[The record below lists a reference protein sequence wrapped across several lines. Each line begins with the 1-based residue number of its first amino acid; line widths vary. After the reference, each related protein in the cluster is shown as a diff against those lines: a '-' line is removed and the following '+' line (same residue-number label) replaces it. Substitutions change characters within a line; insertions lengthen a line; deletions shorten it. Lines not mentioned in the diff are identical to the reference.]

1 MHVSEGPDK
10 LLVSQGAEYCSD
22 NKAQPQTGQLW
33 EKVLWKQQPFPDS
46 YTPPSFLVELVV
58 NAAVPRRQYW
68 PVVLSSCAI
77 TQQLAVVVA
86 SCAVAAQLKAGIL
99 DATHLLLTC
108 TLLMTAGEQGSG
120 CVCLHLCTCDVT
132 WQFLLDMAA
141 GYITCAALG
150 GHLLGGSLVRGARQ
164 GALLVGG
171 VACLS
176 PMLRTLAATIATDSI
191 IALSVALMT
200 AHLFLHDYN
209 FVNSVTDRLSGALA
223 LAAAVLASVLLSST
237 MPSELHVFAQV
248 LFSLLS
254 FMLSPFVR
262 RYIRAASA
270 SCHVAT
276 TAGLVCAAAWLL
288 VPLSLNASSLFM
300 ACVLA
305 LTFVCPALLVSIHK
319 YKAKI
324 NGPWDEAVP
333 HIPRQGSYDAYN
345 MLRPRGTDQ
354 RQGMVVLVDEHRT
367 TRVSSAVNGQQPCEE
382 ELDHEQPTRGAGW
395 KPLPG
400 QVEQRLLR
408 PAWSQQR
415 DQPVQGLL
423 WCPIVPPRQPPQA
436 PCSSQAATQPAASEP
451 GPSTPPSAKRTKA
464 EQAAEPTQ
472 PTKGKAVKAKPAPQ
486 PGRQLDRDCN
496 VA

>member
-10 LLVSQGAEYCSD
+10 LLVPQGAEYCSD
-22 NKAQPQTGQLW
+22 NKPQPQTGPLW

-77 TQQLAVVVA
+77 TQQLAVMVA

-108 TLLMTAGEQGSG
+108 TLLMT
-120 CVCLHLCTCDVT
+120 
-132 WQFLLDMAA
+132 A

-270 SCHVAT
+270 SCHVVT

-288 VPLSLNASSLFM
+288 VPLSLSASSLFM
-300 ACVLA
+300 ACVFV

-333 HIPRQGSYDAYN
+333 HIPRH
-345 MLRPRGTDQ
+345 LHLPP
-354 RQGMVVLVDEHRT
+354 VL
-367 TRVSSAVNGQQPCEE
+367 A
-382 ELDHEQPTRGAGW
+382 
-395 KPLPG
+395 
-400 QVEQRLLR
+400 
-408 PAWSQQR
+408 
-415 DQPVQGLL
+415 
-423 WCPIVPPRQPPQA
+423 
-436 PCSSQAATQPAASEP
+436 
-451 GPSTPPSAKRTKA
+451 
-464 EQAAEPTQ
+464 
-472 PTKGKAVKAKPAPQ
+472 
-486 PGRQLDRDCN
+486 
-496 VA
+496 